1 MQEKIGNVTLD
12 YEYYPGEDLYSD
24 GPVEEELL
32 EIAKNYQEK
41 ELNQLIYERNSWP
54 VLYHFSHIR
63 QNILEWLP
71 ITKEQKVLEIGSG
84 CGPITGVLARKAKSV
99 TCIDLSKMR
108 STINAYRNRECDNVK
123 IMVGNF
129 QDVESSLTEKYDY
142 ITLIGVFEYGE
153 AYIQSDT
160 PYVDFLKIISKHLKP
175 HGKIVL
181 AIENRH
187 GLKYWAGCTEDNF
200 GTLFEGLDS
209 EADIEES

>member
-71 ITKEQKVLEIGSG
+71 INKRTEDFGNRVRLWTDHRSS
-84 CGPITGVLARKAKSV
+84 RAKSQK
-99 TCIDLSKMR
+99 CHLYR
-108 STINAYRNRECDNVK
+108 SVENAQHHQC
-123 IMVGNF
+123 
-129 QDVESSLTEKYDY
+129 
-142 ITLIGVFEYGE
+142 
-153 AYIQSDT
+153 
-160 PYVDFLKIISKHLKP
+160 ISK
-175 HGKIVL
+175 
-181 AIENRH
+181 
-187 GLKYWAGCTEDNF
+187 
-200 GTLFEGLDS
+200 S
-209 EADIEES
+209 